1 MMGELIGYGR
11 VSTRDQNPDSQHD
24 ALTEAGCTRLFIEK
38 ISTRRDR
45 RPELEAALAYARTG
59 DVLVITRL
67 ARAARKIKEMIELA
81 ELLEQRGIGLRV
93 LKQNIDTTTATG
105 RFFFH
110 VMAALD
116 ELQRDVIQE
125 NTFEGLA
132 SARARGRTGGRPSAM
147 TELQVE
153 QARKMYAEVDESG
166 ALKYTVAQIAETFG
180 VGRATV
186 YRHLGKTET
195 AQAALGAEEDQPS

>member
-1 MMGELIGYGR
+1 MGELIGYGR

-24 ALTEAGCTRLFIEK
+24 ALTAAGCTKLFIEK

-45 RPELEAALAYARTG
+45 RPELERALEYARPG
-59 DVLVITRL
+59 DVLVITRM
-67 ARAARKIKEMIELA
+67 ARAARNVKEMIELA
-81 ELLEQRGIGLRV
+81 ELLEERGIGLKV
-93 LKQNIDTTTATG
+93 LKQSIDTTTATG

-125 NTFEGLA
+125 STLEGLA
-132 SARARGRTGGRPSAM
+132 SARARGRTGGRPAAM
-147 TELQVE
+147 TPTQIE
-153 QARKMYAEVDESG
+153 QARKMYDETDPETG
-166 ALKYTVAQIAETFG
+166 ELRYTVQQIAETFG

-186 YRHLGKTET
+186 YRHLDKTQSTTT
-195 AQAALGAEEDQPS
+195 AAAKEDQAS